1 MKKVYLL
8 TEEQIKELKD
18 IQVKILSQ
26 VDLGLKHIKS
36 NSGNLFCIQELAEQ
50 IGCILNEE

>member
-8 TEEQIKELKD
+8 TEEQVKD
-18 IQVKILSQ
+18 LEYIQNRILSQ
-26 VDLGLKHIKS
+26 VDLGLKHIKG
-36 NSGNLFCIQELAEQ
+36 NSGNLICIQELAEQ

>member
-18 IQVKILSQ
+18 IQIRILSQ

-36 NSGNLFCIQELAEQ
+36 NSGNLLCIQELAEQ
-50 IGCILNEE
+50 IGCILDEE

>member
-8 TEEQIKELKD
+8 TEEQVKD
-18 IQVKILSQ
+18 LEYIQNRILSQ